1 MRHENMFL
9 ALVALLATMLMPSIQ
24 AANICGVCS
33 CEGDTVNCT
42 NHSLIHHF
50 NATDWPNITKG
61 EQELKV
67 ALFDYNN
74 LIHVRVFPELPL
86 THLSLSHNHIVKID
100 ECAFQNMTNLTELD
114 LSFNQLTSSL
124 LSEDVFKILDL
135 SYNGLKFFPDTLLH
149 TPRRLTTLL
158 LEGNQLTTV
167 PKGLSASHKLEHL
180 TLSGN
185 PIEVINVENGFPK
198 LEFLKSLQLSYMD
211 KLTRIE
217 AGGLAKL
224 TALEEFHC
232 NHNPKLKFIDPTAF
246 SRREDGEES
255 EQWPPLTKMALLI
268 SKRQIPNFSLFYPI
282 LARAPWG
289 RLVQGHTHARM
300 VTMMNLPTSRD
311 IVGNEGPTPPSLY
324 WVMDMD
330 WDWLKK
336 THFPAME
343 LFEINIVV
351 ETNSRRF
358 LLEYLRGKVI
368 TRGFY
373 FMDLGKTS
381 HSDVYLAEKI
391 ITLSGEQLI
400 LEPLPKSY
408 RKKNKLEVGAS
419 IPTMPSWLGGV
430 WTEPCAHACNLGPIW
445 LNNNELEYLD
455 SHLVARWDK
464 LEILDIQVNPWMC
477 DCENQWMVSTLVK
490 VIENKTPDLAR
501 GIMCGQPEE
510 MRASFITDLEARN
523 YQMRC
528 LDADG
533 AHPERDSMLLVG
545 VLVGVLLATP
555 ITLAAVLL
563 WRKRRHI
570 FSNTSNNYSRALYTK
585 ADLHDDG
592 AI

>member
-1 MRHENMFL
+1 MCHENMLL

-42 NHSLIHHF
+42 NHSLTHHF

-124 LSEDVFKILDL
+124 LSEDIFKILDL

-158 LEGNQLTTV
+158 LEGNQLTSV

-185 PIEVINVENGFPK
+185 PIEVINAENGFPK

-217 AGGLAKL
+217 AGGLSKL

-246 SRREDGEES
+246 SRREGEEES
-255 EQWPPLTKMALLI
+255 EQWPPLTKGALAKI
-268 SKRQIPNFSLFYPI
+268 VKGGERV
-282 LARAPWG
+282 G
-289 RLVQGHTHARM
+289 
-300 VTMMNLPTSRD
+300 SRD
-311 IVGNEGPTPPSLY
+311 I
-324 WVMDMD
+324 D
-330 WDWLKK
+330 
-336 THFPAME
+336 THNA
-343 LFEINIVV
+343 IVA
-351 ETNSRRF
+351 R
-358 LLEYLRGKVI
+358 
-368 TRGFY
+368 
-373 FMDLGKTS
+373 
-381 HSDVYLAEKI
+381 
-391 ITLSGEQLI
+391 
-400 LEPLPKSY
+400 
-408 RKKNKLEVGAS
+408 
-419 IPTMPSWLGGV
+419 
-430 WTEPCAHACNLGPIW
+430 
-445 LNNNELEYLD
+445 
-455 SHLVARWDK
+455 RWDK

-592 AI
+592 VI